1 MGRRT
6 RYIEKKPAI
15 FTCCQQSPSH
25 RMSAGK
31 TFPAVLTP
39 PASEKE
45 KKKRLPRQAIP
56 SVPRNARHP
65 GGNAPHRST
74 RRPEK
79 FPAAQ
84 RAGARRRS
92 PQRGS
97 AAAGAHIARVAGRC
111 APTCPLRRAEDW
123 VHVARQSLPPPHG
136 QRGCTGV
143 VGGVEGHAPLT
154 PCRQPRRLPRPHAG
168 LKPPASDRKIKKL
181 PVKREFADWGN
192 APCRKRPPSGDTLRT
207 EECAPSWGKCSPPL
221 NAQAGKVP
229 SSPASRGAEAIP
241 ATRERRSRRAYRPRS
256 GKMRADLPPSASG
269 RLGTCGTTE
278 PPSATRTKGVYGGR
292 RGCRGAR
299 PSHPLP
305 PAAQATTPPCRAEA
319 TSQQKRKGKER
330 TKRRPRSTPDRRSG
344 GHCRR
349 RAARALPGPR
359 RAPRPS
365 AGR

>member
-1 MGRRT
+1 
-6 RYIEKKPAI
+6 
-15 FTCCQQSPSH
+15 
-25 RMSAGK
+25 MSAGK

-79 FPAAQ
+79 FPATQ

-111 APTCPLRRAEDW
+111 APTCPLRRAADW

-168 LKPPASDRKIKKL
+168 LKPPASGRKIKK
-181 PVKREFADWGN
+181 PSRQKRI
-192 APCRKRPPSGDTLRT
+192 CRL
-207 EECAPSWGKCSPPL
+207 GKCPMQKTSPVRRYPPYRGMRAIQGKML
-221 NAQAGKVP
+221 PSAQRAGRKSSLHPSEPGRGGDPRNAGAPQQARI
-229 SSPASRGAEAIP
+229 SPA
-241 ATRERRSRRAYRPRS
+241 
-256 GKMRADLPPSASG
+256 
-269 RLGTCGTTE
+269 
-278 PPSATRTKGVYGGR
+278 
-292 RGCRGAR
+292 
-299 PSHPLP
+299 
-305 PAAQATTPPCRAEA
+305 
-319 TSQQKRKGKER
+319 
-330 TKRRPRSTPDRRSG
+330 
-344 GHCRR
+344 
-349 RAARALPGPR
+349 
-359 RAPRPS
+359 
-365 AGR
+365 